1 MVTAN
6 KTGQNI
12 TEEGPSL
19 KLDVEKLR
27 KPFYSG
33 VLNLSL
39 KKKEKNAKG
48 CNLPEAQK
56 ASCSF
61 HTCPPCPVNI
71 LYS

>member
-39 KKKEKNAKG
+39 KKKKKKKCKG
-48 CNLPEAQK
+48 MQ
-56 ASCSF
+56 S
-61 HTCPPCPVNI
+61 T
-71 LYS
+71 

>member
-19 KLDVEKLR
+19 NLDVEKLR
-27 KPFYSG
+27 KSFYSG

-39 KKKEKNAKG
+39 KKKKRKKMQRDAIYPKHKKHRAPSTPV
-48 CNLPEAQK
+48 LP
-56 ASCSF
+56 
-61 HTCPPCPVNI
+61 V
-71 LYS
+71 L

>member
-33 VLNLSL
+33 VLNLSF
-39 KKKEKNAKG
+39 KKKAKG

>member
-6 KTGQNI
+6 KKGQNI
-12 TEEGPSL
+12 TEESPSL

-27 KPFYSG
+27 KQFYSG

-39 KKKEKNAKG
+39 KEKEITAKG
-48 CNLPEAQK
+48 CNLSEAQK
-56 ASCSF
+56 APCSF
-61 HTCPPCPVNI
+61 HTCPCPVNI

>member
-1 MVTAN
+1 MVTTN

-33 VLNLSL
+33 VLNLSF
-39 KKKEKNAKG
+39 KKKKQRDAIYLKHKKHRAPSTPV
-48 CNLPEAQK
+48 LP
-56 ASCSF
+56 
-61 HTCPPCPVNI
+61 V
-71 LYS
+71 L